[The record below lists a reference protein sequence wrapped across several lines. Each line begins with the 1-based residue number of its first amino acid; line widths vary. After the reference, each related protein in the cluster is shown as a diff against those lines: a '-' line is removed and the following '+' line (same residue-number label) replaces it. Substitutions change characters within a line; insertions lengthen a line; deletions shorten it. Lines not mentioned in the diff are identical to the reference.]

1 MFLYNSVIMP
11 LRTNA
16 YYLKWS
22 TFFSALTL
30 YTPIV
35 PLYFMMHGIGVGTV
49 VLAQTFYSLAIVLL
63 EVPTGVLADRFG
75 HRKSVIASALI
86 GPLGLLVVIPWPNIW
101 GLFISYLLF
110 GLSQALESGSK
121 EALLYETNRSSSTPD
136 TFKKQW
142 AHILSYDTLA
152 FAVGTAIVG
161 VIYGRFGS
169 NAFVPLIWLTA
180 VTKLIT
186 LVITLQLRDVPVE
199 NSATEQGSG
208 MWKLLKSSTQEIRQ
222 SATLRTMTYVKLL
235 TLPGIYVLYS
245 SYQGYFEANG
255 VTPYFIGFVLTLGA
269 LANSIALRNA
279 HYLERY
285 LSLDKAVLY
294 LALLLGI
301 SHLLFSVIH
310 QPWLLV
316 LTYILI
322 QAQYDIQ
329 EPIISDYINDR
340 VPSAIRASTL
350 SGISLIRQ
358 IGNTMQKF
366 LLGLSLTPFGVPGM
380 LRILSIYLIVGG
392 VISYWLLAR
401 CGCTYTLQK
410 SGTSEVPVPE
420 NPEI

>member
-1 MFLYNSVIMP
+1 MP
-11 LRTNA
+11 RRTNA

-86 GPLGLLVVIPWPNIW
+86 GPLGLLVVIPWPNIR

-121 EALLYETNRSSSTPD
+121 EALLYETNRSSGVPG

-161 VIYGRFGS
+161 VVYGRFGS
-169 NAFVPLIWLTA
+169 SAFVPLIWVTA

-186 LVITLQLRDVPVE
+186 LAITLRLRDVPIE
-199 NSATEQGSG
+199 NSAADKGSG

-222 SATLRTMTYVKLL
+222 SPTLRTMTYVKLL

-279 HYLERY
+279 HRLERY

-322 QAQYDIQ
+322 QAQYDLQ

-392 VISYWLLAR
+392 VVSYWLLAR

-410 SGTSEVPVPE
+410 PGTSEVPTPE

>member
-1 MFLYNSVIMP
+1 MHTKP
-11 LRTNA
+11 NA

-86 GPLGLLVVIPWPNIW
+86 GPFGLLVVIPWPNIW

-110 GLSQALESGSK
+110 GLGQALESGSK
-121 EALLYETNRSSSTPD
+121 EALLYETNQSQGSRDS
-136 TFKKQW
+136 FKKQW
-142 AHILSYDTLA
+142 SHILSYDTLA
-152 FAVGTAIVG
+152 FAVGTALVG
-161 VIYGRFGS
+161 IIYGKFGN
-169 NAFVPLIWLTA
+169 NAFVPLIWATA
-180 VTKLIT
+180 LTKLIT
-186 LVITLQLRDVPVE
+186 LAITFRLHDVPVGT
-199 NSATEQGSG
+199 APAEQGSG
-208 MWKLLKSSTQEIRQ
+208 MWELLKSSTREIRQ

-269 LANSIALRNA
+269 LANSLALRNA
-279 HYLERY
+279 HRLERY

-301 SHLLFSVIH
+301 SHLLFSVTH

-316 LTYILI
+316 LTYIFI
-322 QAQYDIQ
+322 QAQYDLQ

-366 LLGLSLTPFGVPGM
+366 LLALSLTPFGVPGM
-380 LRILSIYLIVGG
+380 LRILSVYFVIGG
-392 VISYWLLAR
+392 VTSYWLLTR

-410 SGTSEVPVPE
+410 PGTSELPIPE